1 MKSISVPF
9 TIQNVFQG
17 FAETEGILSIDNADL
32 KMEFQTS
39 DNILGLLK
47 SGVREVKLSL
57 DKIEEITFRK
67 RWLGCSLIIR
77 MTEMRGASEVPNFSQ
92 GEILLSVAKKHS
104 QAASDLVAA
113 IQLTRGSQGN
123 Q

>member
-17 FAETEGILSIDNADL
+17 FAETEGILSADNAEL
-32 KMEFQTS
+32 KLEFQTS

-47 SGVREVKLSL
+47 SGVREVRLPL

-67 RWLGCSLIIR
+67 RWFGCSLIIR
-77 MTEMRGASEVPNFSQ
+77 VAEMRSASEIPNFKQ
-92 GEILLSVAKKHS
+92 GEILLSIAKKHS
-104 QAASDLVAA
+104 QAASDLVSSV
-113 IQLTRGSQGN
+113 QLDPVQHGE
-123 Q
+123 